1 MNMFV
6 TFVHTNSALPI
17 CHRVSLVLISLL
29 LFCFSTETL
38 TKEIWLLGFF
48 RSQYTTAL
56 FDQTMVGKKFSQTM
70 LGEHIV
76 IRRSSCGAL
85 DGHLKV
91 LYLKKKKPESCAS
104 WVSEDY

>member
-38 TKEIWLLGFF
+38 TKEI
-48 RSQYTTAL
+48 
-56 FDQTMVGKKFSQTM
+56 
-70 LGEHIV
+70 
-76 IRRSSCGAL
+76 
-85 DGHLKV
+85 
-91 LYLKKKKPESCAS
+91 
-104 WVSEDY
+104 